1 MTIKPV
7 LIGIAG
13 GTGSGKTSVARAIRQ
28 ALPAGACSVIEHD
41 SYYKDL
47 SHLPFEQRVQT
58 NFDHPDS
65 LDNELLSQHL
75 EMLRRGIGVDK
86 PVYDFKTHSR
96 TEATERSEPSP
107 VIVVEGILVLADA
120 QLRNRLDV
128 KIFVDTDADVRMM
141 RRIRRDIEERGR
153 TFEDIRVQY
162 NRTVRPMHIQFVE
175 PSRRFADLIVPE
187 GGRNTVAIG
196 LMVRAF
202 TRCVDEVQAGEF
214 PDFQGKG

>member
-1 MTIKPV
+1 MTMKPL

-13 GTGSGKTSVARAIRQ
+13 GTGSGKTSVSRAIRQ

-41 SYYKDL
+41 SYYRDL
-47 SHLPFEQRVQT
+47 AHLPFDQRVQT

-65 LDNELLSQHL
+65 LENELLSSHL
-75 EMLRRGIGVDK
+75 DQLRRGQAVDK
-86 PVYDFKTHSR
+86 PVYDFKTHTR
-96 TEATERSEPSP
+96 MEVTEHVEPCP
-107 VIVVEGILVLADA
+107 VVVVEGILVLADP

-128 KIFVDTDADVRMM
+128 KIFVDTDDDVRLM

-153 TFEDIRVQY
+153 SFDDIRTQY
-162 NRTVRPMHIQFVE
+162 NRTVRPMHIQFVA
-175 PSRRFADLIVPE
+175 PSRRFADLVVPE

-202 TRCVDEVQAGEF
+202 TRCVDEVRNGESPF
-214 PDFQGKG
+214 VV

>member
-1 MTIKPV
+1 MTMKPL

-13 GTGSGKTSVARAIRQ
+13 GTGSGKTSVSRAIRQ
-28 ALPAGACSVIEHD
+28 ALPAGACAVIEHD
-41 SYYKDL
+41 SYYRDL
-47 SHLPFEQRVQT
+47 AHLPFDQRVQT

-65 LDNELLSQHL
+65 LENELLSLHL
-75 EMLRRGIGVDK
+75 DQLRRGQAVDK
-86 PVYDFKTHSR
+86 PVYDFKTHTR
-96 TEATERSEPSP
+96 MEVTEHVEPCP
-107 VIVVEGILVLADA
+107 VVVVEGILVLADP

-128 KIFVDTDADVRMM
+128 KIFVDTDDDVRLM

-153 TFEDIRVQY
+153 AFDDIRTQY
-162 NRTVRPMHIQFVE
+162 NRTVRPMHIQFVA

-202 TRCVDEVQAGEF
+202 TRCVDEVRNGESPF
-214 PDFQGKG
+214 VV